1 MRQYF
6 LVSKAQR
13 ACSNA
18 PGELQVATVS
28 AVTKAYR
35 FAKGHSVK
43 IDGTDQHFGPR
54 LRFVSRLTNHGDLFQ
69 YL

>member
-6 LVSKAQR
+6 LVSEAQR
-13 ACSNA
+13 ACHNA

-35 FAKGHSVK
+35 FAKGHSGK
-43 IDGTDQHFGPR
+43 
-54 LRFVSRLTNHGDLFQ
+54 SMELTSTLDLDYALFHA
-69 YL
+69 